1 MLSELYETDQGIPER
16 RGARSILLRV
26 RDRDHGTETFGRRA
40 VLESGVP
47 HSILKRNSNVRK
59 RQPRNVNQSRYVSDR
74 IRICNGRKTATSS
87 GERSLALADK
97 FFQ

>member
-1 MLSELYETDQGIPER
+1 MLSELYETDQGIPKR

-47 HSILKRNSNVRK
+47 HLILKRNR
-59 RQPRNVNQSRYVSDR
+59 SRSETAAAQCQLVAVCIGPDKDR
-74 IRICNGRKTATSS
+74 
-87 GERSLALADK
+87 
-97 FFQ
+97 

>member
-26 RDRDHGTETFGRRA
+26 RDRDHGTEAFGRRA

-47 HSILKRNSNVRK
+47 HSILK
-59 RQPRNVNQSRYVSDR
+59 
-74 IRICNGRKTATSS
+74 T
-87 GERSLALADK
+87 E
-97 FFQ
+97 